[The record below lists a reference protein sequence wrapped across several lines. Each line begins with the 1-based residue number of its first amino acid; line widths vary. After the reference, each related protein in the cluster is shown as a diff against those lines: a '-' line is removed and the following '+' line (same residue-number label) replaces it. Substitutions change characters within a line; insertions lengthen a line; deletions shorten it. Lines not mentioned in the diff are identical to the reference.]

1 MGKGLEI
8 AADSKKSAGGIETIL
23 VVEDEEALK
32 VVSRRILELRI
43 IQYLKPVRVHRPL
56 SRAKTTLEP
65 FIRPEKPI

>member
-1 MGKGLEI
+1 MGKELEI

-32 VVSRRILELRI
+32 VVSRRILELRGLR
-43 IQYLKPVRVHRPL
+43 YLKPAMVHRPL
-56 SRAKTTLEP
+56 KSVKTTLEP